1 NENAL
6 RTFAFVPEGAKTQ
19 SGRDFRKEKGG
30 YVKFDP
36 AEAKKLLE
44 EGMKEQGW
52 STLPEVTLKF
62 TTDTQHKK
70 VAEAM
75 QEMFKK

>member
-1 NENAL
+1 MIVSLLLKNCIKQCT
-6 RTFAFVPEGAKTQ
+6 RSKCIRSRRSKTQ

-70 VAEAM
+70 
-75 QEMFKK
+75 

>member
-1 NENAL
+1 MLKEKDDEKVIYFTNDSFRSCYE
-6 RTFAFVPEGAKTQ
+6 
-19 SGRDFRKEKGG
+19 RDFRKEKGG

-44 EGMKEQGW
+44 EGMKKKGW

-70 VAEAM
+70 
-75 QEMFKK
+75 